1 MFDMLK
7 TIILDVLGIKPAPA
21 QPVYYTPVV
30 TGDQVAAARHITGS
44 TLFGDPVYDST
55 GIVRNEDNFGIL

>member
-21 QPVYYTPVV
+21 QPVYYTPAGTCDSAATAPHNKDSKPIGYPFVDATGVV
-30 TGDQVAAARHITGS
+30 GGD
-44 TLFGDPVYDST
+44 F
-55 GIVRNEDNFGIL
+55 F